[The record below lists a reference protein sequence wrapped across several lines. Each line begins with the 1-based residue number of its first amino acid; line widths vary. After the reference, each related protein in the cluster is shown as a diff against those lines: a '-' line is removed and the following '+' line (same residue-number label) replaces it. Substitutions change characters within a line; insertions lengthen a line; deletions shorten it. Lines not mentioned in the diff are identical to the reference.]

1 MKRILVVED
10 DRSIAELERD
20 YLEANGYDVY
30 TVFSGEEG
38 LKEALMRDYA
48 LIIMD
53 VMLPGADGFEICRQL
68 REKKDTPVI
77 IVSARRDD
85 IDKIRGL
92 GLGADD
98 YMVKP
103 FSPSELVARVTAHI
117 KRYERLTGVQKEEG
131 AKLIETDGLMI
142 DLNARRIFLEG
153 QEVVFKNKEF
163 ELLAFL
169 ALNPNI
175 VFSKETLFDR
185 IWGMESFGDTA
196 TVTVH
201 INRIREK
208 IENGGK
214 KFIETVWGSGYRF
227 RG

>member
-53 VMLPGADGFEICRQL
+53 VMLPGADGFEICREL

-117 KRYERLTGVQKEEG
+117 KRFERLTGGGKGES
-131 AKLIETDGLMI
+131 AKVIEADGLTI
-142 DLNARRIFLEG
+142 DLGARRIFLDG

-169 ALNPNI
+169 ASNPNI

-208 IENGGK
+208 IESSGK